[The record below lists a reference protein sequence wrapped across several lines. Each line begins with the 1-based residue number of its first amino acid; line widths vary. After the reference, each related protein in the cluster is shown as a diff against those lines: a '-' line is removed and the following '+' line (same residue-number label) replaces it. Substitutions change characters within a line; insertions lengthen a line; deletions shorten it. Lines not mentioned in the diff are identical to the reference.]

1 MISVNDFQNGMT
13 IVLDGTVYQ
22 IMEFQHFKMGRGGAM
37 VRTKLKDVKEG
48 RVIEKTFRGG
58 EKIERAHVQGREH
71 QFLYREG
78 DNFIFMDMETF
89 EQISLGSDLMGDSIN
104 YLKENMNITVTMYE
118 GKPIGIEL
126 PLTVELEVVETPPG
140 IRGNTVSGGSK
151 PATLETGAVVQVPL
165 FINVG
170 DVIQVDTRTG
180 EYLTRV

>member
-37 VRTKLKDVKEG
+37 VRTKLRDVESG

-58 EKIERAHVQGREH
+58 EKIERAHVQERE
-71 QFLYREG
+71 QQYLYRDG

-89 EQISLGSDLMGDSIN
+89 EQISLDSGVLGDKVN
-104 YLKENMNITVTMYE
+104 YLKENMILSVSIYE

-126 PLTVELEVVETPPG
+126 PTSVELEVVDTPPG